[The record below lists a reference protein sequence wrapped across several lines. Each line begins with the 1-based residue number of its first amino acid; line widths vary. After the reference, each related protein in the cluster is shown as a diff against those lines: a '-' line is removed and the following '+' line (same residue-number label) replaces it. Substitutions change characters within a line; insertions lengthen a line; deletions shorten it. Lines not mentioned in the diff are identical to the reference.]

1 MSQLVDRMMRAAKLD
16 PLLYEEVEADADGDR
31 PGCGRGCAFQRRPRP
46 RRRQIRGRGG
56 VAVPRGAAASGGAI
70 SGGVL
75 GLIGG
80 TVAALVGWLIW
91 SLTIFFVGTRFL
103 PGARTQADL
112 GQVLRTVGF
121 SAAPGVIR
129 LFSFIPLIGFFIFV
143 VANCW
148 MLVAMVI
155 AVRQALDYES
165 TGRAI
170 LVCLIGWVVFT
181 LAAFVLSLIG
191 LGSVIRF

>member
-16 PLLYEEVEADADGDR
+16 PLLYEEVEADATATG
-31 PGCGRGCAFQRRPRP
+31 Q
-46 RRRQIRGRGG
+46 
-56 VAVPRGAAASGGAI
+56 AAAVVALSSVAAGIGGAI